1 MEEAAT
7 TAEKLQ
13 RGSFL
18 LERLKPKSTEYKD
31 KWAVDVYRNSPAAR
45 RKKFLSLLEQGSVFK
60 DDDVHRVQTL
70 EEINVKTGTAF
81 P

>member
-1 MEEAAT
+1 MQFWAEMEEAAT

-45 RKKFLSLLEQGSVFK
+45 AEKNSSVYSSRGACSKMTMFTVCKLLKKC
-60 DDDVHRVQTL
+60 
-70 EEINVKTGTAF
+70 
-81 P
+81 